1 MNEIL
6 SIIPNYLE
14 AHDFMFNF
22 ECGNRGSLFN
32 LHLKV
37 LSLTIV

>member
-14 AHDFMFNF
+14 AYDFMFYF
-22 ECGNRGSLFN
+22 ECENRGSLFN
-32 LHLKV
+32 VHLKYP
-37 LSLTIV
+37 L